1 MKHLAQRPRTRG
13 RACCLDVCAVVCVGD
28 LVLSILDT
36 GVRVFLDQE
45 EPHENTFQKCLSYSK
60 AKERL
65 TKSRVGKVQR
75 P

>member
-1 MKHLAQRPRTRG
+1 M
-13 RACCLDVCAVVCVGD
+13 CVD
-28 LVLSILDT
+28 ELVLSILDT

-45 EPHENTFQKCLSYSK
+45 EPHENTFQKCLSYSE

-65 TKSRVGKVQR
+65 TKSKVGKAQG